1 MTLTQ
6 ILLAELILKGTV
18 GTLLVLFPIT
28 TARVFGLPHGSVG
41 IWARIAGV
49 LLIGIAAAIWVEN
62 DVPDIR
68 GLGLGGLI
76 AINAVGLVGLV
87 AFAVAQTPGPRE
99 ALWPY
104 GGQQA
109 FCSHFASFR
118 SRICKLFRLT
128 HLACR
133 LLIPWHRWWA
143 SACVRQCSNE

>member
-1 MTLTQ
+1 MIGLPPALSGQPPRSCLRQSHMTLTQ

-87 AFAVAQTPGPRE
+87 AFAVAQNPRTTRGTL
-99 ALWPY
+99 ALW
-104 GGQQA
+104 GTAGLL
-109 FCSHFASFR
+109 FALCIFQ
-118 SRICKLFRLT
+118 IANL
-128 HLACR
+128 
-133 LLIPWHRWWA
+133 
-143 SACVRQCSNE
+143 

>member
-87 AFAVAQTPGPRE
+87 AFAVAQNPRTTRGTL
-99 ALWPY
+99 ALW
-104 GGQQA
+104 GTAGLL
-109 FCSHFASFR
+109 FALCIFQ
-118 SRICKLFRLT
+118 IANL
-128 HLACR
+128 
-133 LLIPWHRWWA
+133 
-143 SACVRQCSNE
+143 